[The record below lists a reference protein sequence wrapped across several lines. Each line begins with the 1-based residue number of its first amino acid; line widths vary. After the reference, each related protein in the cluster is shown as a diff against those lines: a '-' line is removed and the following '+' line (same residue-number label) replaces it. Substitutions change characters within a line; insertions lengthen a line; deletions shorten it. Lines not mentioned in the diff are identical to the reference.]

1 MLRWWDHWLK
11 GIDTGVMDEPMLRA
25 WMTGSVAPA
34 THHDTLPGR
43 WVAERAWPAAAIAP
57 HRLFLRDDGL
67 RAEEGTLRP
76 RSICSVQTVGRHA
89 GEWCPFGGG
98 SDQADDQREDDERS
112 LVFETTPLEGALEIL
127 GAPVAT
133 LDMASDR
140 PIAHL
145 VVRLCDVQPSGASLR
160 VSYGIRNLAHRDEHE
175 TPAPLAVGQRY
186 RVRVP
191 LNHAGSVFPAG
202 HKIRLA
208 LSTTYWPL
216 IWPSP
221 ETATLTLLG
230 GSLDLL
236 VRPQQPSVSLQPFRR
251 PETAPPE
258 KISRPRPGVE
268 RIDRLG
274 LELATE
280 GTSTWHV
287 DDGDPLSARADL
299 RRTDTLAR
307 DAWKIAIETH
317 LRLSSTRDSFR
328 LRACLR
334 ASEGGT
340 EVCHRTWD
348 CTIPRDGL

>member
-1 MLRWWDHWLK
+1 
-11 GIDTGVMDEPMLRA
+11 MLRA
-25 WMTGSVAPA
+25 WMTDSVAPA
-34 THHDTLPGR
+34 AHHDTLPGR
-43 WVAERAWPAAAIAP
+43 WVAEKTWPPPAIAP

-67 RAEEGTLRP
+67 RAEEGTLQPRP
-76 RSICSVQTVGRHA
+76 ICSPQTVGRHA
-89 GEWCPFGGG
+89 GEWCPFGSG
-98 SDQADDQREDDERS
+98 SDQADDQREDDARS
-112 LVFETTPLEGALEIL
+112 LVFETAPLDRALEIL

-133 LDMASDR
+133 LDVASDR

-145 VVRLCDVQPSGASLR
+145 VVRLSDVQPSGGSLR
-160 VSYGIRNLAHRDEHE
+160 VSYGILNLAHRDGHE
-175 TPAPLAVGQRY
+175 TPTPLVVGQRY

-191 LNHAGSVFPAG
+191 LDHAGSVFPAG

-208 LSTTYWPL
+208 LSTTYWPM
-216 IWPSP
+216 IWPGP
-221 ETATLTLLG
+221 EAATLTLFG
-230 GSLDLL
+230 GSLDLP
-236 VRPQQPSVSLQPFRR
+236 VRPQRPPDPLRQFPA

-307 DAWKIAIETH
+307 DAWKIAIETR

-328 LRACLR
+328 LRASLR
-334 ASEGGT
+334 AREGGT

-348 CTIPRDGL
+348 CAIARDCL